1 MVAALL
7 RSPRRMQSAGW
18 LGRTKARPYV
28 AIRCAGVSNSGSV
41 PGGVSNGGS
50 VPGGV
55 SGGGIAA
62 LAVWGGT
69 KKETQAPLSQRHACA
84 SHHREIL
91 KLNRNAF
98 FVHRANF
105 FRPFLLPFLQL

>member
-28 AIRCAGVSNSGSV
+28 AITWAGVSNSGSV
-41 PGGVSNGGS
+41 AGGG
-50 VPGGV
+50 

-62 LAVWGGT
+62 LAAWVEQ
-69 KKETQAPLSQRHACA
+69 KKRHKPHFHSVTLAPRIIE
-84 SHHREIL
+84 RY
-91 KLNRNAF
+91 
-98 FVHRANF
+98 
-105 FRPFLLPFLQL
+105 

>member
-41 PGGVSNGGS
+41 PGGVSGGGS

-62 LAVWGGT
+62 LAAWVAQ
-69 KKETQAPLSQRHACA
+69 KKRHKPHFHSVTLAPRIIE
-84 SHHREIL
+84 RY
-91 KLNRNAF
+91 
-98 FVHRANF
+98 
-105 FRPFLLPFLQL
+105 

>member
-28 AIRCAGVSNSGSV
+28 AIRCAGVSN
-41 PGGVSNGGS
+41 GGS

-55 SGGGIAA
+55 SGGGITA
-62 LAVWGGT
+62 LAAWVAQ
-69 KKETQAPLSQRHACA
+69 KKRHKPHFHSVTLAPRIIE
-84 SHHREIL
+84 RY
-91 KLNRNAF
+91 
-98 FVHRANF
+98 
-105 FRPFLLPFLQL
+105 

>member
-7 RSPRRMQSAGW
+7 RSPRRMQSARW

-28 AIRCAGVSNSGSV
+28 AIRCA
-41 PGGVSNGGS
+41 GVSNGGS

-62 LAVWGGT
+62 LAAWVAQKRDT
-69 KKETQAPLSQRHACA
+69 SPTFTASRLRLASSRDIET
-84 SHHREIL
+84 
-91 KLNRNAF
+91 
-98 FVHRANF
+98 
-105 FRPFLLPFLQL
+105 

>member
-28 AIRCAGVSNSGSV
+28 AIRCAGVSN
-41 PGGVSNGGS
+41 GGS

-62 LAVWGGT
+62 LAAWVAQ
-69 KKETQAPLSQRHACA
+69 KKRHKPHFHSVTLAPRIIE
-84 SHHREIL
+84 RY
-91 KLNRNAF
+91 
-98 FVHRANF
+98 
-105 FRPFLLPFLQL
+105 

>member
-28 AIRCAGVSNSGSV
+28 AI
-41 PGGVSNGGS
+41 

-62 LAVWGGT
+62 LAAWVAQ
-69 KKETQAPLSQRHACA
+69 KKRHKPHFHSVTLAPRIIE
-84 SHHREIL
+84 RY
-91 KLNRNAF
+91 
-98 FVHRANF
+98 
-105 FRPFLLPFLQL
+105 

>member
-28 AIRCAGVSNSGSV
+28 AIRCAGVSNSGR
-41 PGGVSNGGS
+41 

-62 LAVWGGT
+62 LAAWVAQ
-69 KKETQAPLSQRHACA
+69 KKRHKPHFHSVTLAPRIIE
-84 SHHREIL
+84 RY
-91 KLNRNAF
+91 
-98 FVHRANF
+98 
-105 FRPFLLPFLQL
+105 

>member
-7 RSPRRMQSAGW
+7 RSPRRMQSARW

-41 PGGVSNGGS
+41 T
-50 VPGGV
+50 GGV

-62 LAVWGGT
+62 LAAWVAQ
-69 KKETQAPLSQRHACA
+69 KKRHKPHFHSVTLAPRIIE
-84 SHHREIL
+84 RY
-91 KLNRNAF
+91 
-98 FVHRANF
+98 
-105 FRPFLLPFLQL
+105 

>member
-28 AIRCAGVSNSGSV
+28 AIPCAGVSNSGSV
-41 PGGVSNGGS
+41 PC
-50 VPGGV
+50 GV

-62 LAVWGGT
+62 LAAWVAQ
-69 KKETQAPLSQRHACA
+69 KKRHKPHFHSVTLAPRIIE
-84 SHHREIL
+84 RY
-91 KLNRNAF
+91 
-98 FVHRANF
+98 
-105 FRPFLLPFLQL
+105 